1 MSCCLEKAPCIPRL
15 PASVAA
21 PNFSPATQS
30 LEITGAGFL
39 RPIFARFPLPLIVV
53 CFLCFISPLRGATP
67 QTIVFFGDS
76 LTAGYGLDDPFTH
89 AFPALIEQK
98 VQEAN
103 LPYRV
108 VNAGL
113 SGETSAGGLRR
124 VDWVLRQSIDIFVL
138 ALGANDGLRGIEPA
152 VTRENLQGII
162 DRVRAKNPDVKIVLA
177 GMNMPPSMGADYVR
191 EFAEVFP
198 DLAKKNQTAFV
209 PFLLEGV
216 GGRRALNQ
224 PDQIH
229 PTEAGHVILAENVW
243 KVLRPLL

>member
-1 MSCCLEKAPCIPRL
+1 MSCCLEKASCIPPL
-15 PASVAA
+15 PATAHATIS
-21 PNFSPATQS
+21 STITQS
-30 LEITGAGFL
+30 LAATAAGLPRTTFG
-39 RPIFARFPLPLIVV
+39 RFYLPLIAV
-53 CFLCFISPLRGATP
+53 CFLGFISPRLGATP
-67 QTIVFFGDS
+67 QTLVVFGDS
-76 LTAGYGLDDPFTH
+76 LTAGSGLDDPFTD
-89 AFPALIEQK
+89 AFPAVIQKKIE
-98 VQEAN
+98 EAT

-124 VDWVLRQSIDIFVL
+124 VDWVLRQPIDIFVL

-162 DRVRAKNPDVKIVLA
+162 DRVRAKNPGVKIVLA

-191 EFAEVFP
+191 DFAAIFP
-198 DLAKKNQTAFV
+198 KLAKENQTAFV

-229 PTEAGHVILAENVW
+229 PNAAGHVILAENVW